1 MPAPQ
6 AECHVRI
13 GLWVSRAHPRATRMM
28 RRHEHHRPAGLRA
41 RGPHRRPAGPGSVG
55 GDLGAQPP
63 RLPPRLGARRHPGIW
78 AFHRHILPHV
88 EGPDGMSGMVT
99 ALVVTPEPIDVGA
112 LLKA

>member
-1 MPAPQ
+1 MSTIDQQDSVPAAPTADQQAPAP
-6 AECHVRI
+6 
-13 GLWVSRAHPRATRMM
+13 S
-28 RRHEHHRPAGLRA
+28 
-41 RGPHRRPAGPGSVG
+41 G
-55 GDLGAQPP
+55 GDLGAQSP